1 MQWNSK
7 RKLQF
12 YELSS
17 LTKGKEQ
24 ARGRGDVAN
33 LLRRVLIAKSS
44 QNQSLSHKAE
54 QCTPWT
60 QRVTIKLCAIPSTLP
75 LPPPA
80 TLPPCMLSGKR
91 RKPDAAGNPCRHFS
105 LVTYASLQTRLTDS
119 TRCLPYLPPFLS
131 SLSLPFPQRTTCS
144 ALFFS
149 VPLLL
154 LLLLLLLLWP
164 LLCHV
169 LWLVVTTH

>member
-1 MQWNSK
+1 MC
-7 RKLQF
+7 
-12 YELSS
+12 
-17 LTKGKEQ
+17 
-24 ARGRGDVAN
+24 VAN

-60 QRVTIKLCAIPSTLP
+60 QRVTIKLCAIPSALP
-75 LPPPA
+75 LH
-80 TLPPCMLSGKR
+80 PCDTSPLHAVRQTPEAR
-91 RKPDAAGNPCRHFS
+91 RRGQP
-105 LVTYASLQTRLTDS
+105 LQTLFSRNIRFTSDQVDGLDPLS
-119 TRCLPYLPPFLS
+119 ALPPFLPLFL
-131 SLSLPFPQRTTCS
+131 SLSLPFRQRTTCS